1 MILVYRA
8 TFVLKVLGFLPQPFF
23 ISTHHMAA
31 DIQSCHIYVVIC
43 KTALK
48 DLGFF
53 FPNPGNMCAMIG
65 PVLLSAPLSTLRS
78 ILDDNAGDLG
88 FPCMGDELYF
98 LTKSRMQVQ
107 CSVESYVSVLDACWP
122 CEYSIPFK
130 KILPSTSSSAK
141 HDSRPCVIL
150 AVVIEN
156 VEAQEAERQKKAVQR
171 AAILF
176 EKQREKAAEPL
187 PPAKLKMP
195 YRNVASMGAE
205 LVAAAE
211 LKQPVL
217 KSAKA
222 FGISPAHFNAEP
234 RSLTQPLDVKGVA
247 TDSVE
252 KHPELGDISAEA
264 TYLSTCMQYLR
275 VHVER
280 CNTGERYSNGHLLP
294 EFVKGFNQVAVTISA
309 LLGGAAEIVAN
320 ADGPPRRGAFE
331 VYIPI
336 DPSSKTPQ
344 KWILWSKL
352 EHKQGLPTNVESFIR
367 RMKEGLSKLF
377 ARISVKQ
384 LVQNHCRHQWKDWI
398 GCKPYPDDTCSP
410 DEAVTLKFDNSASKL
425 SIKEIFSTDS
435 LLIGREKKIEKI
447 LVKEEVQTSE
457 PRIERCARWACLKE
471 FVADSTTVDLDM
483 CCHHPGV
490 FQFRHS
496 QGWWDAHWTCCAQ
509 PWEASGCA
517 TIQSHLCPPKPGYR
531 REPEWPHHDA
541 QFHFRPQTS
550 GPRKTL
556 YHRMTRG
563 EVDRR
568 YIITKSEPG
577 EKALRNAWN
586 EVSGGHPVI
595 SYPSFDEGQ
604 LILMK
609 LCHAM
614 KLKEL
619 AIFPAARVTFAEIVR
634 RKSLAMIDSNET
646 GVLVYESFRAWWFSK
661 LSMYAAVTELSALEN
676 PPLPVQTFME
686 WQADVDKE
694 KQRIMDFRLNPPVAP
709 IEFAFDN
716 SKASDNTDT
725 SKTLES
731 TISKSN

>member
-1 MILVYRA
+1 
-8 TFVLKVLGFLPQPFF
+8 
-23 ISTHHMAA
+23 MAA
-31 DIQSCHIYVVIC
+31 DIQSCLTYAIIC
-43 KTALK
+43 KTAHK

-53 FPNPGNMCAMIG
+53 FPNPANMCAMIG
-65 PVLLSAPLSTLRS
+65 PVFLSAPLSTLRTV
-78 ILDDNAGDLG
+78 LDNNAGDLE
-88 FPCMGDELYF
+88 FPCMGDELSF

-107 CSVESYVSVLDACWP
+107 SSIESYVSVLDACWP
-122 CEYSIPFK
+122 CEYSIPFN
-130 KILPSTSSSAK
+130 KILPSSTAK
-141 HDSRPCVIL
+141 HVSHRCVIL

-156 VEAQEAERQKKAVQR
+156 IEAKEAEKQLRADRR

-176 EKQREKAAEPL
+176 EKQREKAVEPFTR
-187 PPAKLKMP
+187 AKQLKMP
-195 YRNVASMGAE
+195 YRNVSSMGAE

-211 LKQPVL
+211 MKQPIL
-217 KSAKA
+217 KSAEA
-222 FGISPAHFNAEP
+222 FGISPAHFNGQP
-234 RSLTQPLDVKGVA
+234 RVFTQPLDVKGVD
-247 TDSVE
+247 TDSIE

-264 TYLSTCMQYLR
+264 TYLSTCMHFLR

-294 EFVKGFNQVAVTISA
+294 EFVKGFNQVSVTISA

-331 VYIPI
+331 IYILM
-336 DPSSKTPQ
+336 DPSSKPPH

-352 EHKQGLPTNVESFIR
+352 EHKQGLPTNVDFFIR

-398 GCKPYPDDTCSP
+398 GCQTYPDDTCSK
-410 DEAVTLKFDNSASKL
+410 DDAVTLKFDNSASKL
-425 SIKEIFSTDS
+425 SIKEKSSSDS
-435 LLIGREKKIEKI
+435 LLIGRGKKIAEK
-447 LVKEEVQTSE
+447 LTLNEEVQTSE
-457 PRIERCARWACLKE
+457 PRIERCSRWACLKE
-471 FVADSTTVDLDM
+471 FLALSATVDLDL

-517 TIQSHLCPPKPGYR
+517 TIQSHLCPLKTGYR
-531 REPEWPHHDA
+531 RDPEWPHHDA

-550 GPRKTL
+550 GPRKSL
-556 YHRMTRG
+556 FHKMTRG

-577 EKALRNAWN
+577 EKALREAWN
-586 EVSGGHPVI
+586 EVSCGHTVI
-595 SYPSFDEGQ
+595 SYQSFDEGQ

-619 AIFPAARVTFAEIVR
+619 AIFPAARVTLAEIVR

-676 PPLPVQTFME
+676 PPLPVQAFME
-686 WQADVDKE
+686 WHADVDKE
-694 KQRIMDFRLNPPVAP
+694 KQRIVDFRLTQPIAP
-709 IEFAFDN
+709 IDFAFEITTTE
-716 SKASDNTDT
+716 AS
-725 SKTLES
+725 
-731 TISKSN
+731 I